1 MKFELR
7 AKHKLAV
14 DGRVF
19 EPGETVA
26 TIHTPVEISNV
37 ISAAYFG
44 DLKFEA
50 IAALLLDQP
59 PVPADTKRVRRDRQ
73 PQPQPEALEPQPEPQ
88 QPEVNDELDPDALN
102 AMPDP
107 EPDTEPAEVAKRYE
121 VTGTTTLAGLPE
133 RIGRALIDAGLR
145 DRKSVAKFY
154 ATNQGF
160 AEVEGIGKAAERKIV
175 AWLEE

>member
-1 MKFELR
+1 MQFHLV

-19 EPGETVA
+19 EPGQTVA
-26 TIHTPVEISNV
+26 TIDTPVEISNV
-37 ISAAYFG
+37 ISAAHFG
-44 DLKFEA
+44 DLKFQA
-50 IAALLLDQP
+50 IAELLFDQQ

-73 PQPQPEALEPQPEPQ
+73 PQPQPQPEALDPQ

-102 AMPDP
+102 ALPDP
-107 EPDTEPAEVAKRYE
+107 ETDTKLPER
-121 VTGTTTLAGLPE
+121 TGGDHEALDGLPE

-145 DRKSVAKFY
+145 DRQAVADWY
-154 ATNQGF
+154 QTNQGF
-160 AEVEGIGKAAERKIV
+160 ADVEGIGKAAERKIL

>member
-1 MKFELR
+1 MQFHLV

-19 EPGETVA
+19 EPGQTVA
-26 TIHTPVEISNV
+26 TIDTPVEISNV
-37 ISAAYFG
+37 ISAAHFG
-44 DLKFEA
+44 DLKIQA
-50 IAALLLDQP
+50 IAELLVDQQ

-73 PQPQPEALEPQPEPQ
+73 PQPQPEALEPQ
-88 QPEVNDELDPDALN
+88 QPEVNNELDPDALN

-107 EPDTEPAEVAKRYE
+107 EPDTEPAEVVKRYE

-145 DRKSVAKFY
+145 DRNAVAEFY
-154 ATNQGF
+154 KTNQGF
-160 AEVEGIGKAAERKIV
+160 ADVEGIGKAAERKIL

>member
-1 MKFELR
+1 MQFELV

-37 ISAAYFG
+37 ISSAHFG
-44 DLKFEA
+44 DLQVVA
-50 IAALLLDQP
+50 TGPSQP

-107 EPDTEPAEVAKRYE
+107 EPTTEPAEVAKRYE

-145 DRKSVAKFY
+145 DRKAVAEFY

-160 AEVEGIGKAAERKIV
+160 ADVEGIGKAAERKIV

>member
-1 MKFELR
+1 MQFNLV

-26 TIHTPVEISNV
+26 TIDTPVEISNV
-37 ISAAYFG
+37 ISAAHFG
-44 DLKFEA
+44 DLKTEA
-50 IAALLLDQP
+50 IAKLLLDQP
-59 PVPADTKRVRRDRQ
+59 PVPANTKRVRRDRQ
-73 PQPQPEALEPQPEPQ
+73 PQPQPEALEPKP

-102 AMPDP
+102 ALPDP
-107 EPDTEPAEVAKRYE
+107 EPQTTTAEGVKQYE

-145 DRKSVAKFY
+145 DRKAVAEFY

-160 AEVEGIGKAAERKIV
+160 ADVEGIGKAAERKIV